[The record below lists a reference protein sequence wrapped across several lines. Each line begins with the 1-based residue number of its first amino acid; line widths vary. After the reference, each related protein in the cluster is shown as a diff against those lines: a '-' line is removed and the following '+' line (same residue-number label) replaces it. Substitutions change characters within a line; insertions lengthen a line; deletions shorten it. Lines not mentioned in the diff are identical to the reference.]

1 MWTFNLPLLR
11 VSVLYKHQNI
21 PTAYQEDNE
30 KYELIEF
37 WLSEWWKGGKSVCVH
52 RFSDACERNPSTAW
66 DQKEWEK
73 KEERWK
79 SIGWI
84 YLFSTQRR
92 WNNRSFALE
101 QSLLMMMNLCRTFLL
116 ATALRPC
123 SSQSPNPADCNP
135 SFSDSLPLRC
145 LQPTLASRC
154 THIYKAGEK
163 LQEMV
168 SQCAFL
174 KGQLRQKWKFI
185 IDWSPS
191 TRSRKVKCCFYWV
204 MLNFNH
210 SVKAQSC
217 IKHFGCD
224 LAHLVSSLAQR
235 DHLIW

>member
-1 MWTFNLPLLR
+1 MRSQIYMDPTILITQWLPVLNTCEMFLNKAIGKMWLSDLLHIAVHMWAFTLPLLW
-11 VSVLYKHQNI
+11 VSVLYKHENI
-21 PTAYQEDNE
+21 PTACQEDNE
-30 KYELIEF
+30 KYELIDF

-73 KEERWK
+73 KQERWK

-135 SFSDSLPLRC
+135 SFSDSLPLTLLTAHSHLRYTRLERSYRRC
-145 LQPTLASRC
+145 SR
-154 THIYKAGEK
+154 
-163 LQEMV
+163 
-168 SQCAFL
+168 
-174 KGQLRQKWKFI
+174 
-185 IDWSPS
+185 
-191 TRSRKVKCCFYWV
+191 
-204 MLNFNH
+204 
-210 SVKAQSC
+210 SVL
-217 IKHFGCD
+217 F
-224 LAHLVSSLAQR
+224 
-235 DHLIW
+235 